1 MVACIIE
8 YSVRAGMEERLGE
21 AFAALIPE
29 IETIDGFISMDNF
42 ESQTRLGVRLE
53 ISYWRD
59 DRALQ
64 AWVDNAAHRE
74 KMIVGRKEIFSAY
87 KILSVDVKRQIDWS
101 RPA

>member
-8 YSVRAGMEERLGE
+8 YSVRAEMEERLGE
-21 AFAALIPE
+21 AFAVLIPE
-29 IETIDGFISMDNF
+29 IQAIDGFISMDNF
-42 ESQTRLGVRLE
+42 ESQMRPGVRLE

-64 AWVDNAAHRE
+64 SWIDNAAHRE

-87 KILSVDVKRQIDWS
+87 KILSVDVKRQIEWT